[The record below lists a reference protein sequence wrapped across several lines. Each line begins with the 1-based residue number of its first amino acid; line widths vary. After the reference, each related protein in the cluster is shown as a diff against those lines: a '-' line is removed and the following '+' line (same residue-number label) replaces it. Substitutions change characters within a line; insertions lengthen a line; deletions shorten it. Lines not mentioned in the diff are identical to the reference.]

1 MKKILPILLAG
12 FAALT
17 MLVSAQDDGPA
28 TVVDL
33 AAGDPQFS
41 TLVIAVPTA
50 GLVDTLS
57 SEGPFTVFAPTN
69 EAFQAALDELSLTA
83 EELLAREDLADILTY
98 HVVPS
103 QVLAADVLQ
112 AVEDG
117 GGQFMVTTVNG
128 AQIAVTVVDGTVTL
142 NDVARVTATDL
153 MAGNGVVHVIDA
165 VLLPPAE

>member
-41 TLVIAVPTA
+41 TLVIAVQTA